1 LRKNLV
7 KKIEGLETNY
17 ALEELELYDNRIRT
31 IENLAHLTNLVYL
44 DLSFNR
50 IRVIEGLD
58 TLVNVKKLYLV
69 SNRIKK
75 VRFHSLSLIDRR
87 PEQHGKPDDTGSG
100 GQQDK
105 EVGGTRQSHPAF

>member
-1 LRKNLV
+1 M
-7 KKIEGLETNY
+7 
-17 ALEELELYDNRIRT
+17 ELYDNRIRT
-31 IENLAHLTNLVYL
+31 LENLGHLTNLVYL

-75 VRFHSLSLIDRR
+75 VRAPHSFEPYRSKASPRW
-87 PEQHGKPDDTGSG
+87 
-100 GQQDK
+100 
-105 EVGGTRQSHPAF
+105 